1 MCGRYYVEVDNRTLE
16 EIRNICLEIERDY
29 PETKIK
35 TGEIF
40 PSNVVPI
47 LTGGPGE
54 IKAMPAIWGFSFAAR
69 GKLIINARSET
80 VEQKPMFRDSFLEK
94 RCALPA
100 TSFFEWSNDKRKYEF
115 FPPDEEAMYI
125 GGIYRL
131 ERNISSTV
139 ILTRAADAVVAPIH
153 DRMPVLLTK
162 NQLEYWFSDVSK
174 ARAMIADV
182 SCELQRRVIA

>member
-16 EIRNICLEIERDY
+16 EIRNICLEIEKDY
-29 PETKIK
+29 PETKIQ

-47 LTGGPGE
+47 LTGGTSG
-54 IKAMPAIWGFSFAAR
+54 IKAMPAIWGFSLAAK

-80 VEQKPMFRDSFLEK
+80 AEEKPLFRGSFLGK

-100 TSFFEWSNDKRKYEF
+100 TSFFEWSSDKKKYEF
-115 FPPDEEAMYI
+115 FPPDEEVMYI

-131 ERNISSTV
+131 ERHINSAV
-139 ILTRAADAVVAPIH
+139 ILTRAAGGAVATVH
-153 DRMPVLLTK
+153 DRMPVLLSK
-162 NQLEYWFSDVSK
+162 NQLEDWLSDLGK
-174 ARAMIADV
+174 ARAIIADD
-182 SCELQRRVIA
+182 SYELRRRLIA